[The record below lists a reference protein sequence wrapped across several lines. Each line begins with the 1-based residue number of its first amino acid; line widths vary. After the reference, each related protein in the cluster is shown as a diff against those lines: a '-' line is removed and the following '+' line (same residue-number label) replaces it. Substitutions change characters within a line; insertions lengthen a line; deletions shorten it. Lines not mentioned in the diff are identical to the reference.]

1 MKNVW
6 FWSDLH
12 LGHENMYKFI
22 DFDGHAVR
30 QWDSMQEA
38 EEYMIQEYNKLIK
51 PEDTVYF
58 LGDVSSRNDV
68 ADKFFA
74 RIIKCRRILI
84 MGNHDNRLGVNFWL
98 KHFDDIRGCYNLSQG
113 GEKTNYFLSHVP
125 VHPLSKARFKRNIH
139 GHIHNSKVLY
149 NNKNQALNMEDPWY
163 RNVSVEVI
171 GYKPINFDDI
181 VDETQKLINSGI
193 ISVPKK
199 GERF

>member
-98 KHFDDIRGCYNLSQG
+98 KHFDDVRGCYNLSQC

-139 GHIHNSKVLY
+139 GHIHNQKVMY
-149 NNKNQALNMEDPWY
+149 NNKNEALNMEDPWY
-163 RNVSVEVI
+163 KNVSVEVI
-171 GYKPINFDDI
+171 GYKPINFDEI
-181 VDETQKLINSGI
+181 VDETQKLISKGI
-193 ISVPKK
+193 ITVPKK